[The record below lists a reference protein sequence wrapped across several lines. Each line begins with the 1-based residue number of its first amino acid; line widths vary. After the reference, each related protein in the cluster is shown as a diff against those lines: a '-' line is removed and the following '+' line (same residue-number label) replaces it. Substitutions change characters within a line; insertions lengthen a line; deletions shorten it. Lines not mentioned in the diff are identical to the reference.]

1 MQTALL
7 RLLECKTDFES
18 DEHIRRWLI
27 RVTVNEARKVLRTPW
42 RKRVLPLE
50 EARDAP
56 VFDAPEERELF
67 SAVMALPRSYRMAV
81 YLFYYENLSTEEIAA
96 AMSAKT
102 GHCAQLADA
111 RPAEAPPAADRRTRN
126 SIRGGMKQWTAK
138 YFRIPFRSFT
148 LPKNGSRRF
157 YPCLKQ

>member
-7 RLLECKTDFES
+7 RLLEYKSDFES
-18 DEHIRRWLI
+18 DEHVRRWLI

-56 VFDAPEERELF
+56 VFDVPEQRELF

-96 AMSAKT
+96 AMSAKPVT
-102 GHCAQLADA
+102 VRSWLMRARRKLRQQLTEE
-111 RPAEAPPAADRRTRN
+111 PE
-126 SIRGGMKQWTAK
+126 TA
-138 YFRIPFRSFT
+138 SEEV
-148 LPKNGSRRF
+148 
-157 YPCLKQ
+157 

>member
-18 DEHIRRWLI
+18 YEHIRRWLI

-96 AMSAKT
+96 AMSAKPVT
-102 GHCAQLADA
+102 VRSWLMRARRKLRQQLTEE
-111 RPAEAPPAADRRTRN
+111 PE
-126 SIRGGMKQWTAK
+126 TA
-138 YFRIPFRSFT
+138 SEEV
-148 LPKNGSRRF
+148 
-157 YPCLKQ
+157 

>member
-56 VFDAPEERELF
+56 VFDVPEQRELF
-67 SAVMALPRSYRMAV
+67 SAVMALPRNYRMAV

-96 AMSAKT
+96 AMSAKPVT
-102 GHCAQLADA
+102 VRSWLMRARRKLRQQLTEE
-111 RPAEAPPAADRRTRN
+111 PE
-126 SIRGGMKQWTAK
+126 TA
-138 YFRIPFRSFT
+138 SEEV
-148 LPKNGSRRF
+148 
-157 YPCLKQ
+157 

>member
-7 RLLECKTDFES
+7 RLLEYKSDFES
-18 DEHIRRWLI
+18 DEHVRRWLI

-81 YLFYYENLSTEEIAA
+81 YLFYYENLSTEEITA
-96 AMSAKT
+96 AMSAKPVT
-102 GHCAQLADA
+102 VRSWLMRARRKLRQQLTEE
-111 RPAEAPPAADRRTRN
+111 PE
-126 SIRGGMKQWTAK
+126 TA
-138 YFRIPFRSFT
+138 SEEV
-148 LPKNGSRRF
+148 
-157 YPCLKQ
+157 

>member
-1 MQTALL
+1 MYRVAYHALKNRADAEDVMQTALL

-96 AMSAKT
+96 AMSAKPVT
-102 GHCAQLADA
+102 VRSWLMRARRKLRQQLTEE
-111 RPAEAPPAADRRTRN
+111 PE
-126 SIRGGMKQWTAK
+126 TA
-138 YFRIPFRSFT
+138 SEEV
-148 LPKNGSRRF
+148 
-157 YPCLKQ
+157 